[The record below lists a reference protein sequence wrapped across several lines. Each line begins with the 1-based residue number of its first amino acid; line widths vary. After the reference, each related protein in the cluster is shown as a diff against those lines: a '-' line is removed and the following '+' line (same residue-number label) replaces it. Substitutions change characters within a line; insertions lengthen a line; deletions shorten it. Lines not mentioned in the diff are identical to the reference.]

1 MNASPHDWQRL
12 QNILLLLLVLSFC
25 LYLPTLLHDT
35 FADDEIY
42 LAYMNRFLREA
53 PSSDLYQL
61 FLKPQNPWEFLPLR
75 DFTYWLDFRIYGD
88 EPNGFHVTNLLWY
101 AASGL
106 AAFWLFREL
115 VLLCRPALAAHAT
128 ELSLCGAVIFIIH
141 PAHVEVAAWIA
152 SRKDLIAGTLA
163 FLSLAMLVRSMRRGW
178 PGRELMFAA
187 LLLFAACFGK
197 ASAMTGIL
205 FVSVLFA
212 VSWRASPEISRSKKI
227 STLAL
232 FWILIVFA
240 SLIHLKVGEASG
252 IRIENH
258 PGLFL
263 MLERAS
269 RIFSAQM
276 GILMFP
282 YPLRFY
288 HDVYQLG
295 DWHWLVTAGAVL
307 LMIASLVVL
316 SFRRSLWALG
326 VVLAFSP
333 LVVYLQLMPFTTWSL
348 ASERFAFV
356 SVAGLVLVPLDLLG
370 SMSKPKK
377 IGGLMLVIFV
387 PCALLVWSR
396 IDDWGSTKTLLDHEY
411 ALQPN
416 FHNAIRDRIGFTLLP
431 EKRYAEAADLA
442 RQVPRAYAAEALL
455 AYIDAERALLNM
467 SNARSTAAVKEY
479 AVLQQNFCSAVAK
492 LRSARRS
499 GYAQILHESDVS
511 YNNILR
517 SLDQRLKY
525 FDGDAKSMCFDEA
538 AGNKH

>member
-1 MNASPHDWQRL
+1 
-12 QNILLLLLVLSFC
+12 
-25 LYLPTLLHDT
+25 
-35 FADDEIY
+35 
-42 LAYMNRFLREA
+42 
-53 PSSDLYQL
+53 
-61 FLKPQNPWEFLPLR
+61 
-75 DFTYWLDFRIYGD
+75 
-88 EPNGFHVTNLLWY
+88 
-101 AASGL
+101 
-106 AAFWLFREL
+106 
-115 VLLCRPALAAHAT
+115 
-128 ELSLCGAVIFIIH
+128 
-141 PAHVEVAAWIA
+141 
-152 SRKDLIAGTLA
+152 
-163 FLSLAMLVRSMRRGW
+163 
-178 PGRELMFAA
+178 
-187 LLLFAACFGK
+187 
-197 ASAMTGIL
+197 
-205 FVSVLFA
+205 
-212 VSWRASPEISRSKKI
+212 
-227 STLAL
+227 
-232 FWILIVFA
+232 
-240 SLIHLKVGEASG
+240 
-252 IRIENH
+252 
-258 PGLFL
+258 
-263 MLERAS
+263 
-269 RIFSAQM
+269 
-276 GILMFP
+276 
-282 YPLRFY
+282 
-288 HDVYQLG
+288 
-295 DWHWLVTAGAVL
+295 
-307 LMIASLVVL
+307 MIASLIVL

-356 SVAGLVLVPLDLLG
+356 SVAGLVLVLLDLLG

-499 GYAQILHESDVS
+499 GYAQILHEPDESN
-511 YNNILR
+511 NNILR